1 MPFLNIKNDVGYPFN
16 LIDAVF
22 GREVE
27 WYDDADHMEGL
38 EHALETLSD
47 REQKVIQKRYQ
58 ELKTLEE
65 TGRDFNVTRERIR
78 QVEAHAVRKL
88 RHPARQRFI
97 LHGFHGGAELEE
109 LKGKAKEL
117 DEREKLIEKREKTLD
132 ELIERCKP
140 KFEMLN
146 VTIESPVEDIEDAV
160 RNSLKVDDMDLSVR
174 SYNCLRRANI
184 NTALDLINLCESDK
198 YLELLRVRN
207 LGRKSLTE
215 VLERLYELTGRDF
228 REKYDI
234 YIA

>member
-1 MPFLNIKNDVGYPFN
+1 MPFLSPASDVGYPFN

-22 GREVE
+22 CREVE

-47 REQKVIQKRYQ
+47 REQEVIHKRFQ

-78 QVEAHAVRKL
+78 QIEAKAVRKL

-97 LHGFHGGAELEE
+97 LHGFRGGAELEE
-109 LKGKAKEL
+109 LKERAKEL
-117 DEREKLIEKREKTLD
+117 DEREELIEKRERTLD
-132 ELIERCKP
+132 ELIERYKP
-140 KFEMLN
+140 KFELLN
-146 VTIESPVEDIEDAV
+146 VTIESSIEDIQKSIREG
-160 RNSLKVDDMDLSVR
+160 LKVEDMDLSVR

-228 REKYDI
+228 REKYNI

>member
-27 WYDDADHMEGL
+27 WYDDADHLEGL

-97 LHGFHGGAELEE
+97 LHGFQGGAELEE
-109 LKGKAKEL
+109 LKEKAKEL

-160 RNSLKVDDMDLSVR
+160 RNSLKVDDEVCK
-174 SYNCLRRANI
+174 NEKQRRI
-184 NTALDLINLCESDK
+184 N
-198 YLELLRVRN
+198 
-207 LGRKSLTE
+207 
-215 VLERLYELTGRDF
+215 
-228 REKYDI
+228 
-234 YIA
+234 